1 MFTAL
6 VTLFLGVAAI
16 YAITVV
22 LAIALV
28 ALINAYYAIKERIVN
43 SHFYKVFRI
52 LIKRLRDRIEQIV
65 VVVGPDGN
73 VMEEQQSESFT
84 AEDMKGTAIEKA
96 FEEAERKPDSKIDG
110 DTAIKWV
117 PKKEEE
123 SELIR
128 KAGR

>member
-6 VTLFLGVAAI
+6 ITLFLTVAAI
-16 YAITVV
+16 YVITVV

-43 SHFYKVFRI
+43 SHVYKVFRI

-96 FEEAERKPDSKIDG
+96 FEEADRKPDSKIDG
-110 DTAIKWV
+110 DTAIKWD
-117 PKKEEE
+117 PTKKEE
-123 SELIR
+123 SELKR